1 MSTCTAF
8 SHPWF
13 LTGVRCAP
21 WKLSEGPRLAPCC
34 KPHAREPFKERGP
47 GVQTSR
53 LPPRPSRT
61 TAQGKEWTE
70 GEYYLPPCLPVL
82 SSLSASS
89 FSYPSTCFL
98 PLLLPLL
105 LPRTG
110 NSPGR
115 ECKSSAPSTVIGVLS
130 PRLRASQM
138 LPLPLGPS
146 WAPPHLVLLSLSTSG
161 AEEERAEQHAG
172 TLPPEAPHPARRP
185 RSLQLTVPAGSHTGT
200 GILSHPQTGETN

>member
-1 MSTCTAF
+1 MAPHEPSVVFVDNYIKLLTDCSTETF
-8 SHPWF
+8 QKILDMKVSSGSRFVRMHSLLTPWF

-21 WKLSEGPRLAPCC
+21 WELSEGPRLAPCC
-34 KPHAREPFKERGP
+34 KPHAKEPFKERGP
-47 GVQTSR
+47 GVRTSR

-89 FSYPSTCFL
+89 FSYPSTCF
-98 PLLLPLL
+98 LPLL

-146 WAPPHLVLLSLSTSG
+146 WAPPHLVLLSLNLRG
-161 AEEERAEQHAG
+161 
-172 TLPPEAPHPARRP
+172 
-185 RSLQLTVPAGSHTGT
+185 
-200 GILSHPQTGETN
+200 